1 MNTEFFKVSRT
12 LITRAAEVKTGMKH
26 FFLFHPKK
34 AEKVDIKIR
43 FKKIR
48 VK

>member
-26 FFLFHPKK
+26 FSEILYKPKIPK
-34 AEKVDIKIR
+34 R
-43 FKKIR
+43 LR
-48 VK
+48 R